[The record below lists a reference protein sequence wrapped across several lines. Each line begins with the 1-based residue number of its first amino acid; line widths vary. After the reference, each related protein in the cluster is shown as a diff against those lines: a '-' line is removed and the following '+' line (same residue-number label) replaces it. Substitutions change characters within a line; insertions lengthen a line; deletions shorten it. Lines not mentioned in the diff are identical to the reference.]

1 VKHPS
6 QKSVTF
12 KNCHRHSVFFPL
24 CSKNLITSFFQ
35 KIIWH
40 HLHQEL
46 SKVVSKMLYM
56 NQVYTVSSVVDIE
69 ESSHGLNLMSSTD
82 TPAPISTPLWL
93 AVDQAQWCHLVC
105 RDKMFIPSWQH
116 HVTFARHT
124 VSQIEPLIITQKT
137 VETQGMSWV
146 LDNTKPKKI
155 AKKCWLLQVCNY
167 CDFQWLDK
175 KVPKLDCDQEK
186 WGKQKSTIIIM
197 SHVLD
202 KSVCV
207 HKSISCCCFPEEEER
222 IKILLWF
229 HFFKWK

>member
-1 VKHPS
+1 MLRLCPLPIIISMFSANTHMRPDKEKQLLQPPLPKFIYHFLFSVKPIML
-6 QKSVTF
+6 
-12 KNCHRHSVFFPL
+12 N
-24 CSKNLITSFFQ
+24 NLSSFLF
-35 KIIWH
+35 
-40 HLHQEL
+40 L
-46 SKVVSKMLYM
+46 
-56 NQVYTVSSVVDIE
+56 
-69 ESSHGLNLMSSTD
+69 
-82 TPAPISTPLWL
+82 
-93 AVDQAQWCHLVC
+93 
-105 RDKMFIPSWQH
+105 
-116 HVTFARHT
+116 
-124 VSQIEPLIITQKT
+124 QIEPLIITQKT